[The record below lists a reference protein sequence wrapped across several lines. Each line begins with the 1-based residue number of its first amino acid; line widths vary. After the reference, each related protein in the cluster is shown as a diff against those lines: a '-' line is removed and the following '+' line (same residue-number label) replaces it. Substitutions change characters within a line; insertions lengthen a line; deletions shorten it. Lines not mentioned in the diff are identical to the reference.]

1 MENRNNLS
9 TPLGVSSLL
18 SDKPSSIT
26 TGDCSYYGRIN
37 STGFGIIRSY
47 EGIPE
52 NIVVNLI
59 VTAILLLLFV
69 YLRRRFSDAKTIV
82 DGTEI
87 STLLYGRSNS
97 TRHLTRDSHWAWV
110 RDLFRITDWDVYQ
123 NCSPDAYYYLLFH
136 TYLIA
141 YLLFV
146 TIISLAIIL
155 PVNFQGNQDLNIQL
169 KEVAYVRE
177 MTNLCI
183 LSTVLYLGT
192 SEQKFAHTTIA
203 NLPPDSPLLWIHACT
218 SILFVLVG
226 IIVAY
231 LYTNATRYYAK
242 EDMYED
248 EESKE
253 KASRTLMIRGI
264 SSGACDEEKLNTY
277 FQEAY
282 PRLEITHLTLAYN
295 VAMLQHVYKRREL
308 NLRIWQQSKKMLE
321 QSGERPVVYNN
332 KCGQM
337 CGCCAKEI
345 DAIDYYEKLYKAY
358 KQKVEE
364 EYAHVREKKCGL
376 AFITF
381 ASSDQ
386 AHKVRSDF
394 RTGCFS
400 RDRRPETS
408 ASKSLEVHQW
418 NVKFA
423 PSPKNI
429 IWKNIPMSE
438 ASHWFRIIIVNTILI
453 FFMIFLT
460 TPSIV
465 MSTLDK
471 ITNKY
476 RSIDPLKKVTKQIHF
491 PVVLTSVM
499 PVLLLRIFAA
509 AMPSLVSVTSL
520 LEKQW
525 KKSALDKSMM
535 IKLFVFL
542 SMMILILPSL
552 GLTSIEGFLRW
563 VFEDTTEGSRTN
575 RIRWMCVFLPDNGA
589 FFVNYIITSAFIG
602 AAIDLLRLAD
612 LVFYIY
618 IIATAKS
625 TAERRVIRHA
635 LQFPFRFGVQY
646 AWAAA
651 VFCVIIAYSITCP
664 LITPI
669 GLIYMFIKRAVDKYN
684 LVFVYDTEIADK
696 SVHRLAGN
704 FMIVA
709 LILQQLTL
717 LFFVLV
723 RSETLTYLSM
733 TLLGSFILTSGIYF
747 GFSCFDCCGRWSSR
761 KRSFVDAMLPEPP
774 SVRQK
779 LDDLGELEEAEGR
792 ENQQRATSNYMPT
805 ILNTCIQEFDVSP
818 STTNVRRSSTR
829 DPLQQGTYGAT
840 NQVNQPI
847 VAGTGDENDL
857 ITD

>member
-1 MENRNNLS
+1 MSTGNRVTMPN
-9 TPLGVSSLL
+9 PIASLIG
-18 SDKPSSIT
+18 DKSPSIT
-26 TGDCSYYGRIN
+26 RDECSYYGRLN
-37 STGFGIIRSY
+37 TTGFGLIRAY

-52 NIVVNLI
+52 NIVVNL
-59 VTAILLLLFV
+59 VVSAILLLLFV
-69 YLRRRFSDAKTIV
+69 YLRRRFSDSKNID

-87 STLLYGRSNS
+87 STLLYGQSNS
-97 TRHLTRDSHWAWV
+97 SRNFAHNSRWIWI
-110 RDLFRITDWDVYQ
+110 RDLFKISDWDVYR

-146 TIISLAIIL
+146 TIFSLTIIL
-155 PVNFQGNQDLNIQL
+155 PVNFQGTQGI
-169 KEVAYVRE
+169 
-177 MTNLCI
+177 
-183 LSTVLYLGT
+183 

-203 NLPPDSPLLWIHACT
+203 NLPADSPLLWFHAFA
-218 SILFVLVG
+218 SMLFVLAG

-231 LYTNATRYYAK
+231 LYTNATRYYAT

-248 EESKE
+248 EASKE
-253 KASRTLMIRGI
+253 KANRTLMIRGI
-264 SSGACDEEKLNTY
+264 RNSACDEEKLNEY
-277 FQEAY
+277 FRESY
-282 PRLEITHLTLAYN
+282 PSFQITHLTLAYN
-295 VAMLQHVYKRREL
+295 IALLQHAYKRREL
-308 NLRIWQQSKKMLE
+308 NLRIWQQSTQMFE
-321 QSGERPVVYNN
+321 ESGKRPVVYNN
-332 KCGQM
+332 KCGQL
-337 CGCCAKEI
+337 CGCCAKEV
-345 DAIDYYEKLYKAY
+345 DAIDYYEKLYNAY
-358 KQKVEE
+358 KQRVED
-364 EYAHVREKKCGL
+364 EYLHVRGKKCGL
-376 AFITF
+376 AFVTF
-381 ASSDQ
+381 STPEE
-386 AHKVRSDF
+386 AHRVRSNF
-394 RTGCFS
+394 RVTCFTP
-400 RDRRPETS
+400 DRRPKTS
-408 ASKSLEVHQW
+408 TSKSLNVHEW
-418 NVKFA
+418 NVNFA

-438 ASHWFRIIIVNTILI
+438 VSHWFRIIVVNTILV

-465 MSTLDK
+465 MSTIDK
-471 ITNKY
+471 IANKY
-476 RSIDPLKKVTKQIHF
+476 RSIDPLKRVTKQIHF

-563 VFEDTTEGSRTN
+563 VFESEDGISQN
-575 RIRWMCVFLPDNGA
+575 SRIRWMCMFLPDNGA

-602 AAIDLLRLAD
+602 AAIELLRLAD
-612 LVFYIY
+612 LIFYIY
-618 IIATAKS
+618 IILTAKS

-646 AWAAA
+646 AWTSA
-651 VFCVIIAYSITCP
+651 VFCVIVAYAVACP

-669 GLIYMFIKRAVDKYN
+669 GLIYMLIKRAVDKYN

-704 FMIVA
+704 FIIIA
-709 LILQQLTL
+709 LIIQQLTL

-733 TLLGSFILTSGIYF
+733 TLLSSFILTSGIYF

-761 KRSFVDAMLPEPP
+761 RQAFSTTVLPEVSNCFLPLTIKYQILKGIF
-774 SVRQK
+774 SSTAGNRQK
-779 LDDLGELEEAEGR
+779 LDDLGELEEMEGR
-792 ENQQRATSNYMPT
+792 ETKQRATSHYIPT
-805 ILNTCIQEFDVSP
+805 ILNACIEEFDIPP
-818 STTNVRRSSTR
+818 SATKVRRSSVR
-829 DPLQQGTYGAT
+829 EPLQQGTYGTIDQLA
-840 NQVNQPI
+840 QPI
-847 VAGTGDENDL
+847 VVGTGDENDL
-857 ITD
+857 LTD